1 MEEEKGVEL
10 EKLNDELQEL
20 VKFAEGLRVPEIN
33 FTRSATEKENGFKMF
48 VEYFKRR
55 GEMVERARKLA
66 ERMREYV
73 ARVKNPTS
81 DFAKLRE
88 IARALDKVAERLNN
102 FTLDLQ

>member
-33 FTRSATEKENGFKMF
+33 LTGSATEKETGFKMF

-66 ERMREYV
+66 EGMREYV

-81 DFAKLRE
+81 DFPKLRE
-88 IARALDKVAERLNN
+88 IARALDKVAERLHN